1 MLRRIQVGFVI
12 PLLTVTSLV
21 ISPAA
26 AQTPPPA
33 GPGGAADRAAT
44 RPSVTVAPLADAVE
58 VELAP
63 PVDKDG
69 NFKVTPKTKWADV
82 PSIEVKEGTPRGTIS
97 TFSVKSEDT
106 KLFPGVNGPYLR
118 NVWVY
123 VPAGYTPGK
132 ELPLMVDHDGRADSV
147 IQSQLIAV

>member
-1 MLRRIQVGFVI
+1 MQMVPRIHAGMI
-12 PLLTVTSLV
+12 SL
-21 ISPAA
+21 IALCSLATAPAV

-33 GPGGAADRAAT
+33 GPGGAAGRAAT
-44 RPSVTVAPLADAVE
+44 RPSVTVAPPADAIE

-63 PVDKDG
+63 PLDKDG
-69 NFKVTPKTKWADV
+69 NFKVAPKTKWADV
-82 PSIEVKEGTPRGTIS
+82 PPIEVKEGTPRGTLS

-106 KLFPGVNGPYLR
+106 KLFPGVNGAYVR

-123 VPAGYTPGK
+123 VPAGYVAGK

-147 IQSQLIAV
+147 IQTQLI